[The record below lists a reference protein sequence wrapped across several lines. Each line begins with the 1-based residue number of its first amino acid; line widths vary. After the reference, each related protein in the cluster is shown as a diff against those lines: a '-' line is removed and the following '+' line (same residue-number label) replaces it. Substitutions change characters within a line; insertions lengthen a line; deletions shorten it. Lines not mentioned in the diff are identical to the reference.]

1 MTDFGADMPYAKAMD
16 KLVEHYG
23 VVLCESTIRRV
34 THKHAQTVHQRGRGL
49 PLGLPKAVAP
59 GQTFVVEM
67 DGTMVPTVKTD
78 ATQSDK
84 RKGKSV
90 QWQEA
95 KVGLAHV
102 QGSKELT
109 YGATLLGDVN
119 TAGKQLRACAKRAG
133 FGKGHRIHGVGDGA
147 PWIAHQ
153 IKERFGAQSSYLVDF
168 FHVCDYLSAA
178 AQAIH
183 SEAPAQQLW
192 LQTQKE
198 RLKTQ
203 GLGPLLN
210 DLQACVLPPRS
221 PVDLACG

>member
-109 YGATLLGDVN
+109 YGATRKRR
-119 TAGKQLRACAKRAG
+119 THAGITG
-133 FGKGHRIHGVGDGA
+133 
-147 PWIAHQ
+147 
-153 IKERFGAQSSYLVDF
+153 E
-168 FHVCDYLSAA
+168 
-178 AQAIH
+178 
-183 SEAPAQQLW
+183 
-192 LQTQKE
+192 
-198 RLKTQ
+198 
-203 GLGPLLN
+203 
-210 DLQACVLPPRS
+210 S
-221 PVDLACG
+221 PQW

>member
-95 KVGLAHV
+95 KQTLRGQNRGLRGV
-102 QGSKELT
+102 DG
-109 YGATLLGDVN
+109 GA
-119 TAGKQLRACAKRAG
+119 
-133 FGKGHRIHGVGDGA
+133 
-147 PWIAHQ
+147 
-153 IKERFGAQSSYLVDF
+153 
-168 FHVCDYLSAA
+168 
-178 AQAIH
+178 
-183 SEAPAQQLW
+183 
-192 LQTQKE
+192 
-198 RLKTQ
+198 
-203 GLGPLLN
+203 
-210 DLQACVLPPRS
+210 
-221 PVDLACG
+221 